1 MEKGE
6 LKGVSGGLWFF
17 AFSLTVLTPIFIL
30 ISISSDFT
38 DIPLVIFNLIFIIF
52 AIIVG
57 SSIFM
62 KKEKAII
69 WAKELLTAYLIIAIF
84 ELILYFIFTVDFS
97 SDYLDNPFG
106 NVIVSVI
113 WLIYLNNSER
123 VKNTFKVRDV
133 NWKRM
138 SIVILIAV
146 FAYVALILIYIY
158 SSPSPNSIQNSILTS
173 TPQNVAVSGT
183 LSSNYAE
190 YREFADQTT
199 TAKVDLKFSSDYP
212 ISVYFVPSEIDYDNF
227 MKNEAYNSYQDCS
240 FENKA
245 FYEISCNVSTGGI
258 IIYNPSYY
266 TANYKIS

>member
-1 MEKGE
+1 MVKEQ
-6 LKGVSGGLWFF
+6 LKGVSGWLWFF

-30 ISISSDFT
+30 ISLSSDFT
-38 DIPLVIFNLIFIIF
+38 DIPLVIFNLIFIAL

-62 KKEKAII
+62 QKKKAII
-69 WAKELLTAYLIIAIF
+69 WAKELFTAYLIIAIF
-84 ELILYFIFTVDFS
+84 DLILYFIFPVDFS
-97 SDYLDNPFG
+97 SDYLSNPFR

-113 WLIYLNNSER
+113 WLLYLNNSER

-146 FAYVALILIYIY
+146 FAYVGIILISIY
-158 SSPSPNSIQNSILTS
+158 SSPSPTSIQNSILTN
-173 TPQNVAVSGT
+173 TPQKVAVNGT

-199 TAKVDLKFSSDYP
+199 TAEVDLKFSSDYP
-212 ISVYFVPSEIDYDNF
+212 ISVYFVPSEIDYENF
-227 MKNEAYNSYQDCS
+227 MKNEAYNSYQGCS
-240 FENKA
+240 FENKS

-266 TANYKIS
+266 TANYEIS